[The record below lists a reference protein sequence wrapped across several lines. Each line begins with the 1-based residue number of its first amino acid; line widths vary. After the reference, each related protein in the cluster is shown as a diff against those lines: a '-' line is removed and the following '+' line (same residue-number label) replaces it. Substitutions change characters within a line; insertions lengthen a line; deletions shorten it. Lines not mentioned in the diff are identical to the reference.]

1 MPTNDG
7 IIVRLLVLNEM
18 ISAILEPK
26 FRRHGLTFGLFE
38 LLAATAR
45 AEEVSQAEVARR
57 LGIAPASLC
66 EAVQSASRKGLI
78 EQSPSVTDRRVK
90 NLRLTARGRASLRL
104 ALQEVE
110 ALDREAESCLS
121 NQALKSALAAID
133 KLAEALEPSGSE

>member
-1 MPTNDG
+1 MPATDG
-7 IIVRLLVLNEM
+7 IIVRLLVLNET
-18 ISAILEPK
+18 ISSILEPK
-26 FRRHGLTFGLFE
+26 FRKHGLTFGLFE

-66 EAVQSASRKGLI
+66 EAVQSACRKGLI
-78 EQSPSVTDRRVK
+78 EQSPSPTDRRVK

-110 ALDREAESCLS
+110 ELEKAAAAKLS
-121 NQALKSALAAID
+121 SQAMKQALSAID
-133 KLAEALEPSGSE
+133 KLDEALGKEQ

>member
-1 MPTNDG
+1 MPANDG
-7 IIVRLLVLNEM
+7 IIVRLLVLNEI

-26 FRRHGLTFGLFE
+26 FRKHGLTFGLFE

-45 AEEVSQAEVARR
+45 SEEVSQAEVARR

-78 EQSPSVTDRRVK
+78 EQSPSPTDRRVK
-90 NLRLTARGRASLRL
+90 NLRLTARGRSCLRL

-110 ALDREAESCLS
+110 ELDREASASLS
-121 NQALKSALAAID
+121 NQALKSALSAID
-133 KLAEALEPSGSE
+133 KVTEAIGTSGSE